1 MSRAATLR
9 WRSVAVAVISVSPTA
24 TRDSSACDA
33 PLSTPHQL
41 LFKTRNARRRVTPR
55 FRPPSF
61 RPHRAA
67 AQRERES
74 DLTDSK
80 GSRYCDYSYY
90 YSSRERERERE
101 KKKTPAARATGL
113 GFTRPETSRSTEP
126 IGRVRSGGGGASPPS
141 SLAYSSVS
149 GAKSSSC
156 SQSSLGVRSPTSLT
170 PSLHHR
176 VLVTCESILFI
187 SVRSSVQFN
196 LKAGTEKVRI
206 MVIISHTYLGGGA
219 PPESSRISESQKGIP
234 SFDSPM
240 GPTAS
245 LRNFKFRGQ
254 C

>member
-1 MSRAATLR
+1 MRRAALHAPPT
-9 WRSVAVAVISVSPTA
+9 VIQDT
-24 TRDSSACDA
+24 
-33 PLSTPHQL
+33 Q
-41 LFKTRNARRRVTPR
+41 
-55 FRPPSF
+55 
-61 RPHRAA
+61 RAA
-67 AQRERES
+67 ASDPSFSPPLVSPAPRRGAERERAIS
-74 DLTDSK
+74 PILK
-80 GSRYCDYSYY
+80 GVGIATTPTTTH
-90 YSSRERERERE
+90 RERERERE